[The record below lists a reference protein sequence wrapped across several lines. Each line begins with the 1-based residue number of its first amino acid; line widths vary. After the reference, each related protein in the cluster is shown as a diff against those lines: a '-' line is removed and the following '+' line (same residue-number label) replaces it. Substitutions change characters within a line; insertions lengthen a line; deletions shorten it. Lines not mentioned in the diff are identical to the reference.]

1 MLKDKLSEGFILAP
15 GIYDALTGLIAAKAG
30 AEAIYL
36 SGASIAYTRFGR
48 SDIGLVSVSEVHDTL
63 AAITDR
69 IDIPVIVDADT
80 GFGNALNVQRT
91 VRQFERVGASAI
103 QLEDQS
109 FPKRC
114 GHLAGKTLVSKN
126 EMVGKIKASLD
137 ARKNENTLII
147 ARTDALAANLI
158 TSDVDETDASF
169 VLGERTT
176 EGFFKVKNGPEAAIS
191 RGLSYAPY
199 ADLVWCETGTPD
211 IGYAKDFADAIREKY
226 PDKLLAYNC
235 SPSFNWKKSLSDNE
249 IETFQEQLSSFGYK
263 FQFITLA
270 GFHALNTS
278 MFELASKYKGGNM
291 SAYVE
296 LQQKEFAMEKDG
308 FTSVKHQREVGAGY
322 FDTVSTIISE
332 GDASTLALTGSTEE
346 EQF

>member
-1 MLKDKLSEGFILAP
+1 MLKNKLSEGFILAP

-30 AEAIYL
+30 AEAVYL

-126 EMVGKIKASLD
+126 EMVGKIRASLD
-137 ARKNENTLII
+137 ARKNENTVII
-147 ARTDALAANLI
+147 ARTDARAVEGLDAAFDRAAAYRDAGADILFIEAPQSLEEMKNITATFGNELPLLANMVEGGKTPI
-158 TSDVDETDASF
+158 ASA
-169 VLGERTT
+169 T
-176 EGFFKVKNGPEAAIS
+176 ELE
-191 RGLSYAPY
+191 
-199 ADLVWCETGTPD
+199 D
-211 IGYAKDFADAIREKY
+211 IGYHLAIFPGGAVRAIAHHLSAYYSGLLRDGNNKKFSEKMYDFDGLNEVIGTKE
-226 PDKLLAYNC
+226 LLAQG
-235 SPSFNWKKSLSDNE
+235 KKYE
-249 IETFQEQLSSFGYK
+249 
-263 FQFITLA
+263 
-270 GFHALNTS
+270 
-278 MFELASKYKGGNM
+278 
-291 SAYVE
+291 
-296 LQQKEFAMEKDG
+296 
-308 FTSVKHQREVGAGY
+308 
-322 FDTVSTIISE
+322 
-332 GDASTLALTGSTEE
+332 
-346 EQF
+346 

>member
-30 AEAIYL
+30 AEAVYL

-147 ARTDALAANLI
+147 ARTDARAVEGLDAAFDRAAAYRDAGADILFIEAPQSLEEMKNITATFGNELPLLANMVEGGKTPI
-158 TSDVDETDASF
+158 ASA
-169 VLGERTT
+169 T
-176 EGFFKVKNGPEAAIS
+176 ELE
-191 RGLSYAPY
+191 
-199 ADLVWCETGTPD
+199 D
-211 IGYAKDFADAIREKY
+211 IGYHLAIFPGGAVRAIAHHLSAYYSGLLRDGNNKKFSEKMYDFDGLNEVIGTKE
-226 PDKLLAYNC
+226 LLAQG
-235 SPSFNWKKSLSDNE
+235 KKYE
-249 IETFQEQLSSFGYK
+249 
-263 FQFITLA
+263 
-270 GFHALNTS
+270 
-278 MFELASKYKGGNM
+278 
-291 SAYVE
+291 
-296 LQQKEFAMEKDG
+296 
-308 FTSVKHQREVGAGY
+308 
-322 FDTVSTIISE
+322 
-332 GDASTLALTGSTEE
+332 
-346 EQF
+346 

>member
-1 MLKDKLSEGFILAP
+1 MLKDKLSKGFILAP

-30 AEAIYL
+30 AEAVYL

-147 ARTDALAANLI
+147 ARTDARAVEGLDAAFDRAAAYRDAGADILFIEAPQSLEEMKNITATFGNELPLLANMVEGGKTPISSA
-158 TSDVDETDASF
+158 
-169 VLGERTT
+169 T
-176 EGFFKVKNGPEAAIS
+176 ELE
-191 RGLSYAPY
+191 
-199 ADLVWCETGTPD
+199 D
-211 IGYAKDFADAIREKY
+211 IGYHLAIFPGGAVRAIAHHLSAYYSGLLRDGNNKKFSEKMYDFDGLNEVIGTKE
-226 PDKLLAYNC
+226 LLA
-235 SPSFNWKKSLSDNE
+235 
-249 IETFQEQLSSFGYK
+249 QGR
-263 FQFITLA
+263 
-270 GFHALNTS
+270 
-278 MFELASKYKGGNM
+278 KY
-291 SAYVE
+291 E
-296 LQQKEFAMEKDG
+296 
-308 FTSVKHQREVGAGY
+308 
-322 FDTVSTIISE
+322 
-332 GDASTLALTGSTEE
+332 
-346 EQF
+346 